1 MLSLELIR
9 KDPALVKTA
18 MLSKGE
24 DDCIDTILEL
34 DSQRR
39 EAVTEGDELRAKR
52 NEVSRAIG
60 QARSSGE
67 SPSEKIVEEMRQV
80 GDKIDRLEET
90 VRQLDTQ
97 INEFLMGLPNIPRSS
112 ALQGDGEEDNRVTR
126 SWGDPRDFEFT
137 PLAHWDIGENLGI
150 IDFQRGAKLSGSRF
164 YTMS

>member
-60 QARSSGE
+60 QARSS
-67 SPSEKIVEEMRQV
+67 
-80 GDKIDRLEET
+80 
-90 VRQLDTQ
+90 
-97 INEFLMGLPNIPRSS
+97 
-112 ALQGDGEEDNRVTR
+112 
-126 SWGDPRDFEFT
+126 
-137 PLAHWDIGENLGI
+137 
-150 IDFQRGAKLSGSRF
+150 
-164 YTMS
+164 